1 MRIFF
6 WSWQINEFNSS
17 RSERDKVSKA
27 KNIYSAHTILEAL
40 AVRHSKDVFIPECK
54 DGPTH
59 YSSHMR
65 IDAWAMNRSW
75 AHPVATAYEI
85 KVSRADF
92 LKDNKWPAYL
102 PLCNQFYFVTPPDL
116 ISLSE
121 VPAEAGWLVIAG
133 SRLLTKKKAPHRAIQ
148 LPEEIYRYI
157 LMCRVVVGR
166 SEYQIERTKDERVQ
180 EWRQFVSRRV
190 ELRELGY
197 QVSKAIREKADALS
211 LENERLKKRMT
222 EYDDTRSFLS
232 GLGIDPD
239 HAVSTWSVED
249 RLKEQEALFP
259 KHWIW
264 TMRDLRNALDRA
276 LKQLEPKDI
285 NEEAA

>member
-1 MRIFF
+1 VV
-6 WSWQINEFNSS
+6 QI
-17 RSERDKVSKA
+17 VSKA
-27 KNIYSAHTILEAL
+27 KSIYSAHTILEAL

-92 LKDNKWPAYL
+92 LKDNKWPGYL

-121 VPAEAGWLVIAG
+121 VPQEAGWMVAAR

-148 LPEEIYRYI
+148 LPEELYRYI
-157 LMCRVVVGR
+157 LMCRVVVSR
-166 SEYQIERTKDERVQ
+166 NEYEVQKTKDESEQ
-180 EWRQFVSRRV
+180 YWRQFVNKKV

-197 QVSKAIREKADALS
+197 QVSKAIRQKADALKF
-211 LENERLKKRMT
+211 ENKRLKQRM
-222 EYDDTRSFLS
+222 EEHEDIRGMLQR
-232 GLGIDPD
+232 LNINPD
-239 HAVSTWSVED
+239 SRVYGFTVED
-249 RLKEQEALFP
+249 RLKQQEEIFP
-259 KHWIW
+259 REFMYA
-264 TMRDLRNALDRA
+264 MRKLKDSLERA
-276 LKQLEPKDI
+276 LKQMEPKQV

>member
-1 MRIFF
+1 M
-6 WSWQINEFNSS
+6 SKVKNS
-17 RSERDKVSKA
+17 
-27 KNIYSAHTILEAL
+27 YSAHLILEAL

-92 LKDNKWPAYL
+92 LKDNKWPGYL

-116 ISLSE
+116 ISLAE
-121 VPAEAGWLVIAG
+121 VPAEAGLLTIAG

-148 LPEEIYRYI
+148 LPEELYRYI

-166 SEYQIERTKDERVQ
+166 GEYQVERSKDERVQ
-180 EWRQFVSRRV
+180 EWRQFVNKRV

-197 QVSKAIREKADALS
+197 QVSKAIREKADAIT
-211 LENERLKKRMT
+211 LENERLKKRME
-222 EYDDTRSFLS
+222 EYDDVRSLLR

-239 HAVSTWSVED
+239 RGVSTWSVED

-259 KHWIW
+259 KQW
-264 TMRDLRNALDRA
+264 TWAMRDLRNAIDRA
-276 LKQLEPKDI
+276 LQQLEPKE
-285 NEEAA
+285 NEQAA